1 MLTKIKENPATEL
14 VIQCEELA
22 ELYQVNRE
30 VYRSVVA
37 DMADEVCSRIPFSVD
52 FNHMKPGEITI
63 VFGSDYTEERALNA
77 LEYEL
82 SFFDIQDYI
91 DSYKERYEP

>member
-14 VIQCEELA
+14 VIRCEELA

-30 VYRSVVA
+30 VCRSVII
-37 DMADEVCSRIPFSVD
+37 DMEDEVCSRLEFSVD
-52 FNHMKPGEITI
+52 FSHSKPGEITI

-77 LEYEL
+77 LEYEI

-91 DSYKERYEP
+91 DSYKEQYES

>member
-1 MLTKIKENPATEL
+1 MFTKIKENPATEL
-14 VIQCEELA
+14 VIRCEELV
-22 ELYQVNRE
+22 ELYHVNKN

-52 FNHMKPGEITI
+52 FDRTAPGEITI

-77 LEYEL
+77 LEYEM

-91 DSYKERYEP
+91 DSYKE

>member
-14 VIQCEELA
+14 VIRSEELA

-77 LEYEL
+77 LEYEM

-91 DSYKERYEP
+91 DSYKEQYES

>member
-14 VIQCEELA
+14 VIRCEELA

-30 VYRSVVA
+30 VYRSVII
-37 DMADEVCSRIPFSVD
+37 DMEDEVCSRIGFSVD
-52 FNHMKPGEITI
+52 FSHSKPGEITI
-63 VFGSDYTEERALNA
+63 VFGSDYTEERALNV
-77 LEYEL
+77 LEYEI

-91 DSYKERYEP
+91 DSYKEQYEP